1 MKRLI
6 PLVIVL
12 LVIFL
17 IQLLADSEPNYPAIE
32 VRMLALEEKVAALE
46 QRINQLENSG
56 YSPLESPTDSN
67 DADSNDA
74 KLDCVRASKQIQ
86 DARDSIELI
95 KQQIQS
101 LDGIDTKTAENDRE
115 VDSKLY
121 KLTVD
126 LERNY
131 SKIIHLAEKCPDL
144 GIDIMKAKKVLIEC
158 QARKREMEMKR
169 KYLQDKIQKPS
180 PKSSS
185 QIPDSS
191 PPTRVRR
198 PIKRKGVFVPP
209 Q

>member
-12 LVIFL
+12 LAIFL
-17 IQLLADSEPNYPAIE
+17 IPLLADSEPNYHAIE

-67 DADSNDA
+67 DADSDDADSNDA
-74 KLDCVRASKQIQ
+74 ELDCVRASKKIQ

-95 KQQIQS
+95 QKQIAS
-101 LDGIDTKTAENDRE
+101 LDRIATPTAENDRE
-115 VDSKLY
+115 VDSKIY
-121 KLTVD
+121 KLIVD

-131 SKIIHLAEKCPDL
+131 SKILHLAEKCPAL
-144 GIDIMKAKKVLIEC
+144 GIDIMEVKKVLIEC
-158 QARKREMEMKR
+158 RAKKREAEMKR
-169 KYLQDKIQKPS
+169 KYLQDKSSEPS

-185 QIPDSS
+185 RRPHSS
-191 PPTRVRR
+191 PPL
-198 PIKRKGVFVPP
+198 
-209 Q
+209 QEQ